1 MPEYRFD
8 GSRLRAAR
16 KAAGYDTA
24 DELGRVMRRSESL
37 IKFWELG
44 YREPSPS
51 QLAALGVELDV
62 PIESFFVEVDDEQ
75 VAAQ

>member
-16 KAAGYDTA
+16 KAAGYDNA
-24 DELGRVMRRSESL
+24 DQLGRAMRRSGSL

-62 PIESFFVEVDDEQ
+62 PIESFFVQVDSEQ
-75 VAAQ
+75 AVAQ